1 MKTWDWQYAWDIMP
15 DLLSGLLVTI
25 EVTVVSAVMA
35 VLIGV
40 PVAMAIRSRSYLLK
54 VPVRFVLEFLRGT
67 PLIVQIFFGFY
78 ILPQMGLTVS
88 PFVTGVIVLGL
99 HYSCY
104 MAEIY
109 RASIASIASGQWE
122 AAVALNLSPRRTWT
136 KIILPQALRR
146 SVPAMATYIIALY
159 KETAL
164 LFAIGLPV
172 LLYEARDEGIQ
183 TFRYLEPYTIAGA
196 MYLAVSYASARA
208 ARRLEIGFMRNA

>member
-15 DLLSGLLVTI
+15 ALMKGLLITL
-25 EVTVVSAVMA
+25 EVTVLSAVIAMF
-35 VLIGV
+35 IGV
-40 PVAMAIRSRSYLLK
+40 PIAMAIRSKSYLLK

-78 ILPQMGLTVS
+78 ILPQVGVTGS

-109 RASIASIASGQWE
+109 RASIGSIAPGQWE
-122 AAVALNLSPRRTWT
+122 AATALSLSRRRTWT
-136 KIILPQALRR
+136 GVILPQALRT
-146 SVPAMATYIIALY
+146 SVPAMATYVISMY

-183 TFRYLEPYTIAGA
+183 SFRYLEPYTIAGLL
-196 MYLAVSYASARA
+196 YLAVSYASARA
-208 ARRLEIGFMRNA
+208 ARRLETGSTQYA